1 MVDEN
6 VDRVHAPGQQP
17 TPERDIEPLW
27 PPDQIGGTDTPPWAS
42 TASPSSFV
50 PPQGRPGHP
59 PSPADY
65 PSLTGGV
72 PLPGAETTAPQ
83 GANTGWSPPP
93 ATASGPPPGAVPA
106 SPPATVSGPPPA
118 AVAGA
123 APAATSGWEPDASAW
138 APPAPAAQIPP
149 VAPNAP
155 TDPTVPPGPGLGA
168 AGPPAPGPAG
178 DRPVVG
184 LGGGLPAA
192 AGGGVPAPRPPQSGP
207 ARVDLDMPFS
217 LDQPAAPVPVASAH
231 SVATARR
238 TAGPGEPTEG
248 AVGRREDASG
258 TAVAGAFP
266 GGRPSPHDPA
276 PGPGGPVGTG
286 GPAPTGDTSTAA
298 GPTTGRHET
307 GGPTNGG
314 PTNGGHE
321 AGGPA
326 NGDPTNGG
334 HEAGG
339 PTNGD
344 PTDGGT
350 GGSAPGSAGGTA
362 NGGAGGAVTSGG
374 PAHGGGARMPAESPW
389 AQPPQRPATAAV
401 EPGPGAGASD
411 PAPTHQGAVPRQALH
426 HQQPA
431 LRVPANHGP
440 IPQGP
445 AAQGPTPQGTAEQ
458 NPPQQAPAPPGAPQ
472 GPIPQDQAG
481 QGAPVGPAP
490 DPAAPQQGFTADPA
504 SRQSFGAGP
513 GAAQQDFGGDPAASQ
528 QAAPPGPYPP
538 QQAGPYPPQQGGPP
552 GPYPPQQAGPYPP
565 QQGATP
571 PGPYPPGWYPPPWQ
585 QATPGAAAPQQA
597 YQPAEGVTAVP
608 PAQPDPNWRP
618 AITDPPT
625 AEDFARR
632 RQVRPADPVAT
643 IGVRAVANR
652 MGLRLPPGRHEQ
664 ELRRDIET
672 VRRNF
677 GGLRQVT
684 VVNPKGGAGKTVA
697 ILLLAM
703 TFGQKRGG
711 YVLAWDNN
719 ETQGTLGMRA
729 QQDFHSRT
737 VRDML
742 RDLGQFQGAHGRV
755 GDLSQYVRSQGEGMF
770 DVLASDESATGGE
783 MLTAAAFAEIR
794 EVVSRFYKLIFVDT
808 GNNVRAQNWQ
818 AAMDATD
825 QLVVT
830 MSARND
836 SAETAARML
845 DHLEQS
851 GRQRLVRQAVTV
863 VSMPPS
869 RKEIDLPAIQEHFA
883 ARTRAVLLA
892 PYERLIDTG
901 EPIRYGGL
909 SAATRDAWLKIAAS
923 VAEGL

>member
-1 MVDEN
+1 MAATND
-6 VDRVHAPGQQP
+6 
-17 TPERDIEPLW
+17 
-27 PPDQIGGTDTPPWAS
+27 
-42 TASPSSFV
+42 
-50 PPQGRPGHP
+50 
-59 PSPADY
+59 
-65 PSLTGGV
+65 
-72 PLPGAETTAPQ
+72 
-83 GANTGWSPPP
+83 SPPNG
-93 ATASGPPPGAVPA
+93 S
-106 SPPATVSGPPPA
+106 S
-118 AVAGA
+118 
-123 APAATSGWEPDASAW
+123 
-138 APPAPAAQIPP
+138 
-149 VAPNAP
+149 
-155 TDPTVPPGPGLGA
+155 
-168 AGPPAPGPAG
+168 
-178 DRPVVG
+178 
-184 LGGGLPAA
+184 
-192 AGGGVPAPRPPQSGP
+192 
-207 ARVDLDMPFS
+207 
-217 LDQPAAPVPVASAH
+217 
-231 SVATARR
+231 
-238 TAGPGEPTEG
+238 
-248 AVGRREDASG
+248 
-258 TAVAGAFP
+258 
-266 GGRPSPHDPA
+266 
-276 PGPGGPVGTG
+276 
-286 GPAPTGDTSTAA
+286 
-298 GPTTGRHET
+298 
-307 GGPTNGG
+307 GGPTNGS
-314 PTNGGHE
+314 
-321 AGGPA
+321 AGGPGSTADGSPA
-326 NGDPTNGG
+326 N
-334 HEAGG
+334 
-339 PTNGD
+339 
-344 PTDGGT
+344 
-350 GGSAPGSAGGTA
+350 GSAGG
-362 NGGAGGAVTSGG
+362 GVTSGG
-374 PAHGGGARMPAESPW
+374 PAPGGGARMPAESPW
-389 AQPPQRPATAAV
+389 AQPPQRPAAAAAAPG
-401 EPGPGAGASD
+401 PGPGAA
-411 PAPTHQGAVPRQALH
+411 
-426 HQQPA
+426 
-431 LRVPANHGP
+431 
-440 IPQGP
+440 
-445 AAQGPTPQGTAEQ
+445 GPTPASQAAEPGQAAQQYPSQRGPADQGPHPWRPGEPGA
-458 NPPQQAPAPPGAPQ
+458 PRQQAPPQ
-472 GPIPQDQAG
+472 SDALHGPSPQDPAG
-481 QGAPVGPAP
+481 QDPHAGQDPPVGP
-490 DPAAPQQGFTADPA
+490 DPAAPRHDPGPDPTAPEPDFGAAPTT
-504 SRQSFGAGP
+504 SEPGLGAGP
-513 GAAQQDFGGDPAASQ
+513 DSPQPDFGAEPVAPQQGLGAGPAAPQ

-538 QQAGPYPPQQGGPP
+538 QQAGPP
-552 GPYPPQQAGPYPP
+552 GPYPPSQAGPYPP
-565 QQGATP
+565 QQGASP
-571 PGPYPPGWYPPPWQ
+571 PGPYPPGWYPPPWP
-585 QATPGAAAPQQA
+585 QAAPGSPAPQQA

-608 PAQPDPNWRP
+608 PAQPDATWHP

-643 IGVRAVANR
+643 MGVRAVVNR

-664 ELRRDIET
+664 EVRRDIET

-909 SAATRDAWLKIAAS
+909 SAASRDAWLKIAAA

>member
-1 MVDEN
+1 M
-6 VDRVHAPGQQP
+6 
-17 TPERDIEPLW
+17 
-27 PPDQIGGTDTPPWAS
+27 
-42 TASPSSFV
+42 
-50 PPQGRPGHP
+50 
-59 PSPADY
+59 
-65 PSLTGGV
+65 
-72 PLPGAETTAPQ
+72 
-83 GANTGWSPPP
+83 
-93 ATASGPPPGAVPA
+93 
-106 SPPATVSGPPPA
+106 
-118 AVAGA
+118 
-123 APAATSGWEPDASAW
+123 
-138 APPAPAAQIPP
+138 
-149 VAPNAP
+149 
-155 TDPTVPPGPGLGA
+155 
-168 AGPPAPGPAG
+168 
-178 DRPVVG
+178 
-184 LGGGLPAA
+184 
-192 AGGGVPAPRPPQSGP
+192 PAPRAPQTGP

-217 LDQPAAPVPVASAH
+217 LDQPAVPVPVTSPRPL
-231 SVATARR
+231 ATAR
-238 TAGPGEPTEG
+238 TGAGPGEPAQG
-248 AVGRREDASG
+248 FAGRQDGPSPSA
-258 TAVAGAFP
+258 AAGASP
-266 GGRPSPHDPA
+266 DYRPSPHDTA
-276 PGPGGPVGTG
+276 PYPGGSTRVDGPHRAGDVPTG
-286 GPAPTGDTSTAA
+286 GR
-298 GPTTGRHET
+298 PTTGGDET
-307 GGPTNGG
+307 GDPANDGPTSGSTSPTDGG
-314 PTNGGHE
+314 SDGTTNGS
-321 AGGPA
+321 AGE
-326 NGDPTNGG
+326 PTDGSASELTNDS
-334 HEAGG
+334 AGG
-339 PTNGD
+339 PTDDSAGKA
-344 PTDGGT
+344 TD
-350 GGSAPGSAGGTA
+350 GSAGDPA
-362 NGGAGGAVTSGG
+362 NGGAGGSANGGAGGGATSGG
-374 PAHGGGARMPAESPW
+374 PVNGGGARMPAESPW
-389 AQPPQRPATAAV
+389 AQPPQRPTTSAA
-401 EPGPGAGASD
+401 EPGPGSGATG
-411 PAPTHQGAVPRQALH
+411 PAPTHQGAALRQALH

-431 LRVPANHGP
+431 QPGP
-440 IPQGP
+440 VDQGIPPQGP
-445 AAQGPTPQGTAEQ
+445 ADQRPLRQGPPQS
-458 NPPQQAPAPPGAPQ
+458 GAPHVPFPHDSE
-472 GPIPQDQAG
+472 GRG
-481 QGAPVGPAP
+481 VPVGPAP
-490 DPAAPQQGFTADPA
+490 
-504 SRQSFGAGP
+504 
-513 GAAQQDFGGDPAASQ
+513 
-528 QAAPPGPYPP
+528 
-538 QQAGPYPPQQGGPP
+538 GPYPPQQGGP
-552 GPYPPQQAGPYPP
+552 
-565 QQGATP
+565 TP
-571 PGPYPPGWYPPPWQ
+571 PGPYPPGWHPPPWQ
-585 QATPGAAAPQQA
+585 QAAPAPQQA

-608 PAQPDPNWRP
+608 PAQPDANWHP

-643 IGVRAVANR
+643 MGVRAVANR

-909 SAATRDAWLKIAAS
+909 SAATRDAWLKIAAA

>member
-1 MVDEN
+1 M
-6 VDRVHAPGQQP
+6 
-17 TPERDIEPLW
+17 PERDIEPLW
-27 PPDQIGGTDTPPWAS
+27 PPDQIDGGAPTWAPTATP
-42 TASPSSFV
+42 TV
-50 PPQGRPGHP
+50 PPRSRPGQP

-65 PSLTGGV
+65 PSLTEGV
-72 PLPGAETTAPQ
+72 PALGSRPAASQ
-83 GANTGWSPPP
+83 GAATGW
-93 ATASGPPPGAVPA
+93 V
-106 SPPATVSGPPPA
+106 PPPA
-118 AVAGA
+118 A
-123 APAATSGWEPDASAW
+123 ATGWEPASPAPT
-138 APPAPAAQIPP
+138 APPAPE
-149 VAPNAP
+149 
-155 TDPTVPPGPGLGA
+155 
-168 AGPPAPGPAG
+168 
-178 DRPVVG
+178 
-184 LGGGLPAA
+184 
-192 AGGGVPAPRPPQSGP
+192 AGGAPAPRAPQAAP
-207 ARVDLDMPFS
+207 ARVDLHMPFS
-217 LDQPAAPVPVASAH
+217 LDQPATPTPVTPARVAPIPITPVPVTPAP
-231 SVATARR
+231 VVPIPVR
-238 TAGPGEPTEG
+238 PTP
-248 AVGRREDASG
+248 V
-258 TAVAGAFP
+258 T
-266 GGRPSPHDPA
+266 PSPST
-276 PGPGGPVGTG
+276 GGGPVTAATEASPVTDV
-286 GPAPTGDTSTAA
+286 GPTDA
-298 GPTTGRHET
+298 GPTDPGPTGAGT
-307 GGPTNGG
+307 TDAGYTNGG
-314 PTNGGHE
+314 PVSGV
-321 AGGPA
+321 P
-326 NGDPTNGG
+326 
-334 HEAGG
+334 
-339 PTNGD
+339 
-344 PTDGGT
+344 
-350 GGSAPGSAGGTA
+350 
-362 NGGAGGAVTSGG
+362 VSGG
-374 PAHGGGARMPAESPW
+374 PVSGVPVSGGPVSGGPVSGGPVSGAPGNGGGTRMPTESPW
-389 AQPPQRPATAAV
+389 AQPPQRPTTTAVAPEPATGT
-401 EPGPGAGASD
+401 PD
-411 PAPTHQGAVPRQALH
+411 PT
-426 HQQPA
+426 
-431 LRVPANHGP
+431 
-440 IPQGP
+440 P
-445 AAQGPTPQGTAEQ
+445 AAQGAAPRPGEPRLSTDQQGTDQRAVDQHAADQQGTDQHAVDQQGTEQQGTEQLDAERPYADRQ
-458 NPPQQAPAPPGAPQ
+458 HPDQQDAAT
-472 GPIPQDQAG
+472 
-481 QGAPVGPAP
+481 GPAVGP
-490 DPAAPQQGFTADPA
+490 DPAAAHPT
-504 SRQSFGAGP
+504 
-513 GAAQQDFGGDPAASQ
+513 
-528 QAAPPGPYPP
+528 APPGPYPP
-538 QQAGPYPPQQGGPP
+538 HQAGPYPPQQA

-565 QQGATP
+565 QQGAP
-571 PGPYPPGWYPPPWQ
+571 QQAGPYPPGWYPPHWQ
-585 QATPGAAAPQQA
+585 PVAPGVAAPAPQQA
-597 YQPAEGVTAVP
+597 YQPAEGAAP
-608 PAQPDPNWRP
+608 MPAQPDPNWHP
-618 AITDPPT
+618 SITTPPT

-632 RQVRPADPVAT
+632 RQGRPADPVAAM
-643 IGVRAVANR
+643 GVRAVANR
-652 MGLRLPPGRHEQ
+652 LGLRLAPGRHEQ

-742 RDLGQFQGAHGRV
+742 RDLSQFQGAHGRV

-892 PYERLIDTG
+892 PYERLIDSG

-909 SAATRDAWLKIAAS
+909 SAATRDAWLKIAAA